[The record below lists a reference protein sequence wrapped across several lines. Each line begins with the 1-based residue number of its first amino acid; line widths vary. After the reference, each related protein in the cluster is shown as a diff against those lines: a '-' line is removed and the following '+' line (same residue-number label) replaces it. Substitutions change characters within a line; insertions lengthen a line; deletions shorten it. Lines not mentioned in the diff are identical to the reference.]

1 MWACW
6 VGGARGGEGCGRRL
20 CGRGRLLVHMGFL
33 FLFCVLT
40 RSFVVPHLFHAEVD
54 AVVFRALEVGV
65 TVQVLP
71 VAVTVRL
78 VEL

>member
-1 MWACW
+1 MGVLGWR
-6 VGGARGGEGCGRRL
+6 GAW
-20 CGRGRLLVHMGFL
+20 GRGLRKEVVWARSVVGSYGVLVFI
-33 FLFCVLT
+33 CVLT